1 MSVIKIHVNHNKEG
15 EITCPKC
22 SKMKTIS
29 ATPQL
34 LTKRAIKVKC
44 SCGHSFS
51 VSLDYRRFFR
61 RNVGIPGVLYQA
73 ESTKLL
79 CNVTITSLS
88 VSGIGFS
95 TKSLH
100 NIYINSAF
108 EIEFKLDD
116 DSDATIREAIVIR
129 RINGLSVGAE
139 FSEQEK
145 YNYEL
150 DFYMS
155 PSLAVS

>member
-1 MSVIKIHVNHNKEG
+1 MSVIKILVNHNKEG

-29 ATPQL
+29 ASSQL
-34 LTKRAIKVKC
+34 LNKRAIKVKC

-51 VSLDYRRFFR
+51 VSLDHRRFLR
-61 RNVGIPGVLYQA
+61 KNIEIPGVLYQA
-73 ESTKLL
+73 DSTELL

-88 VSGIGFS
+88 VSGIGFT

-116 DSDATIREAIVIR
+116 NSDATIREAIAIR
-129 RINGLSVGAE
+129 RINGLHVGAE

-150 DFYMS
+150 DFYMA
-155 PSLAVS
+155 PSLAVN

>member
-1 MSVIKIHVNHNKEG
+1 MSVIKILVNHNKEG

-22 SKMKTIS
+22 SKMKTIT

-61 RNVGIPGVLYQA
+61 RNVEIPGVLYQVG
-73 ESTKLL
+73 STEIL

-88 VSGIGFS
+88 ISGVGFT

-116 DSDATIREAIVIR
+116 DSDATIREAIAIR
-129 RINGLSVGAE
+129 RINGLHVGAE

-150 DFYMS
+150 DFYMA
-155 PSLAVS
+155 PPLAVN

>member
-1 MSVIKIHVNHNKEG
+1 MSVIKIHVNHNNEG
-15 EITCPKC
+15 EITCPEC

-29 ATPQL
+29 ATSQL

-51 VSLDYRRFFR
+51 VSLDHRRFTR
-61 RNVGIPGVLYQA
+61 KNIEIPGVLYQA
-73 ESTKLL
+73 ESTEIL

-88 VSGIGFS
+88 VSGIGFT

-100 NIYINSAF
+100 NIYIDSAF

-116 DSDATIREAIVIR
+116 DPDATIREAIVIR
-129 RINGLSVGAE
+129 RISGLNVGAE

-150 DFYMS
+150 DFYMA
-155 PSLAVS
+155 PSLAVN